1 MDISEQ
7 VYCLFSGKVEERD
20 GSYVVEVPE
29 QELQLGELQADK
41 TYRVAVLSAPA
52 TNEANSTDATAEP
65 EQVSRT
71 PPVEEGE
78 QRTVEIE
85 DIGDQGDGITRVER
99 GFVVIVPDTNQ
110 SERVTIEIGMYA
122 RMLPWQKLSIASV
135 TTSSLKHSFS
145 LSVDE
150 GV

>member
-1 MDISEQ
+1 MSQISF
-7 VYCLFSGKVEERD
+7 C
-20 GSYVVEVPE
+20 
-29 QELQLGELQADK
+29 
-41 TYRVAVLSAPA
+41 
-52 TNEANSTDATAEP
+52 ATAHFRD
-65 EQVSRT
+65 SF
-71 PPVEEGE
+71 
-78 QRTVEIE
+78 
-85 DIGDQGDGITRVER
+85 ER